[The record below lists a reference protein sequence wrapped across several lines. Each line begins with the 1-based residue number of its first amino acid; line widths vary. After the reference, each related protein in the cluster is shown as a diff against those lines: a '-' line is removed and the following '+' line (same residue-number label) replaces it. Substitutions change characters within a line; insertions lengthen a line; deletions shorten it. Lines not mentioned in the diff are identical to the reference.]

1 MKQIL
6 TELLA
11 KYNHILYK
19 PDGIKDYWQTPAE
32 TRRLGTGDCD
42 DFCLLFYFE
51 LKAMGY
57 NPFIM
62 YGRIAGKA
70 HMACICGRWV
80 IDTVVSDWYDYREH
94 FGLIYRMDE
103 TQLITVRN
111 GNFHIQKA
119 NINKKWVDVLDRI
132 EKGE

>member
-42 DFCLLFYFE
+42 DFAILYFFE
-51 LKAMGY
+51 LNAMGY
-57 NPFIM
+57 RPHII

-119 NINKKWVDVLDRI
+119 NINKKWVDVLERI